1 MSRLWSNGIGALAIL
16 MLAVGQAAAQLP
28 GQSERQGQ
36 QQGQQQRQQAGQSQQ
51 SPGQSGQVDKHL
63 AKLLIAKNEAAVK
76 INEFAQ
82 QQAQDQQVKQYAS
95 QMVEAHQQ
103 LNQKLQEVAGTSQGR
118 QGAQQQGSQQR
129 QGGQS
134 AGQQGDAA
142 EKIVQIFDRVES
154 QFAQKLIEGL
164 REKQG
169 QQFDN
174 TLMGLEVLG
183 HMRMVET
190 LDVMQQQAS
199 GELQQILQ
207 QAHKETQKHLQEA
220 EQLSQKIEKSAV
232 AQRPQ
237 PGQQQ
242 QQQ

>member
-1 MSRLWSNGIGALAIL
+1 MSQVWSNGIGAVAIL

-28 GQSERQGQ
+28 GQDERQGQ
-36 QQGQQQRQQAGQSQQ
+36 QQGQQPRQQVGQSQQ
-51 SPGQSGQVDKHL
+51 SSGQSGQVDKHL
-63 AKLLIAKNEAAVK
+63 AKLLIAKNEAAIK
-76 INEFAQ
+76 LNEFAQ
-82 QQAQDQQVKQYAS
+82 QQAQDQQVKQFAS

-103 LNQKLQEVAGTSQGR
+103 LNQKLQKVAGQSR
-118 QGAQQQGSQQR
+118 
-129 QGGQS
+129 QS

-142 EKIVQIFDRVES
+142 EKIVQLFDRVES

-164 REKQG
+164 RKKQG

-174 TLMGLEVLG
+174 TLIGLEVLG

-242 QQQ
+242 QQQQ

>member
-1 MSRLWSNGIGALAIL
+1 MSRVWSNGIGAVAIL

-28 GQSERQGQ
+28 GQDERQGQ
-36 QQGQQQRQQAGQSQQ
+36 QQEQQQRQQAGQSQQ
-51 SPGQSGQVDKHL
+51 SSGQSGQVDKHL
-63 AKLLIAKNEAAVK
+63 AKLLIAKNEAAIK
-76 INEFAQ
+76 LNEFAQ
-82 QQAQDQQVKQYAS
+82 QQAQDQQVKQFAS

-103 LNQKLQEVAGTSQGR
+103 LNQKLQKVAGQSR
-118 QGAQQQGSQQR
+118 
-129 QGGQS
+129 QS

-142 EKIVQIFDRVES
+142 EKIVQAFDRVES

-164 REKQG
+164 RKKQG

-174 TLMGLEVLG
+174 TFIGLEVLG

-199 GELQQILQ
+199 SELQQILQ
-207 QAHKETQKHLQEA
+207 QAHKETQKHLQQA
-220 EQLSQKIEKSAV
+220 EQLSQKIENSAV